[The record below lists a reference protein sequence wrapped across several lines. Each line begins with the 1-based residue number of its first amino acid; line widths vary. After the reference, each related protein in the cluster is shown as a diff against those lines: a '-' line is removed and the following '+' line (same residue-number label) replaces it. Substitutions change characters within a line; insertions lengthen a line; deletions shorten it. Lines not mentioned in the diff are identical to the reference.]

1 MILFF
6 FSSELFFLS
15 VLSFDKVVENSWE
28 TRKDLKDLNY
38 LTGEYAAFL
47 LLQHLKENVFI
58 LLLWKIAQH
67 LLDQDTFQ

>member
-15 VLSFDKVVENSWE
+15 VFSFDKVVENSWE

-38 LTGEYAAFL
+38 LTGKYAAFL

-58 LLLWKIAQH
+58 LLLWKIEQH
-67 LLDQDTFQ
+67 LLD

>member
-47 LLQHLKENVFI
+47 FLQHLKENVFI